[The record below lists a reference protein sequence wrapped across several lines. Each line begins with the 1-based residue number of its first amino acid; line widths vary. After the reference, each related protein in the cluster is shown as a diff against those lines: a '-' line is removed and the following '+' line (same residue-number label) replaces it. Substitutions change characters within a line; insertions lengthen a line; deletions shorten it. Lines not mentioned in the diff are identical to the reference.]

1 MRSYLIVANQTLASR
16 SLAEA
21 ITDRLADGPIRAYV
35 VVPLVPGHYS
45 LVVEPQRFLPSRIE
59 FDVPSPG
66 PIEIP
71 VEPKWIR
78 ATRRLLASV
87 FGRGTARLGA

>member
-1 MRSYLIVANQTLASR
+1 MTGAGAASSPAVHCDFCGVDFPEHLAGRSACSTCIVGQAKGIGSCGFR
-16 SLAEA
+16 KC
-21 ITDRLADGPIRAYV
+21 
-35 VVPLVPGHYS
+35 
-45 LVVEPQRFLPSRIE
+45 PSC
-59 FDVPSPG
+59 G
-66 PIEIP
+66 YEIP